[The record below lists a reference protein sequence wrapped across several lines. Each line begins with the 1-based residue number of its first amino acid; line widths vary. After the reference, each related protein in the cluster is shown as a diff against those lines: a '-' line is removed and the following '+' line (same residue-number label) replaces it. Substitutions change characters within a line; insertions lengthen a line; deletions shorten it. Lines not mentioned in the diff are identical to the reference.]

1 MTSNRLEYA
10 RTYLASRGLVVSG
23 TRWILATLDR
33 GDPDM
38 GTDPMASTG
47 GPLAFPLG
55 KESSAFSSSALARCF

>member
-1 MTSNRLEYA
+1 VEYA

-33 GDPDM
+33 GDQNL

-47 GPLAFPLG
+47 GPLAFPFG
-55 KESSAFSSSALARCF
+55 KEPSASSSALVRRF